1 MTFELGI
8 AITAT
13 LCGVFGIMAA
23 WYSRA
28 GYRNCRELLEF
39 TGSQIEE
46 LETSLAAMQAE
57 RETSERKQK
66 DQARRVAWLE
76 ARVRQPKAVKRET
89 FEEIMPAVAPQIT
102 AKSSLTERRHRI
114 LSLASRGQSAETI
127 AQTLGMMPGE
137 VELMMNLNRQPSNSF
152 V

>member
-1 MTFELGI
+1 MTFELAI

-13 LCGVFGIMAA
+13 LCGVFGVMAA

-28 GYRNCRELLEF
+28 GYRNCCELLEF
-39 TGSQIEE
+39 TGKQIEE
-46 LETSLAAMQAE
+46 LETSLAATQST
-57 RETSERKQK
+57 RETDERKIK
-66 DQARRVAWLE
+66 DQARRIAWLE
-76 ARVRQPKAVKRET
+76 TRVRQPKAAKREV

-114 LSLASRGQSAETI
+114 LSLASRGQNAETI

-137 VELMMNLNRQPSNSF
+137 VQLVMNLNRQQTGSL